1 MACRHRPILAAF
13 VTVLVLV
20 AGSLAGVPAQEPPPF
35 QLQVAHSPSGMVTA
49 GQPLA
54 TWAGVQM
61 LEAGGNAADAAVAA
75 AFAIAVVEPT
85 MNGIGGRNQILLRL
99 PNGKIRGIDGT
110 TQVPASYDPRTAREA
125 TYGYAVIGVPG
136 AVAGLIRLQSEY
148 GTLPLET
155 VMAPAIRFAR
165 DGFRVNRLEA
175 AHFASR
181 VEQAAEFRGTRMH
194 FLKPDGSSYVEGDLM
209 VNEALAA
216 TLEAIA
222 GTNGEAFYRGE
233 LAERMAADIQANG
246 GVVTRESLE
255 EYRAEDA
262 FIVRG
267 SYRGHEVVGSHNPS
281 AGSLAILALHILEHF
296 DLAAVSPAERAA
308 RVGLALGMA
317 AEDWD
322 FHGTRETAV
331 RLTSKEWAAR
341 RAQELEAR
349 LQAGELVGMGA
360 PHATWDLRGS
370 GSVREAVAAG
380 HGSGFGEG
388 VVGRLG
394 PGWETG
400 GPEAGGA
407 GSEERPGEGLPPQS
421 GDSHTTH
428 LSVADPLGM
437 VVSLTQTLGP
447 TWGSRVATPGLGFL
461 YATTLGGY
469 LGDTEPGQR
478 ASSNICPFMVFHD
491 GEPLLVLGASGGA
504 MIPVAVVNAVVHFVD
519 GGLSFP
525 EAVAA
530 PRVAADRTGG
540 VVLETHDGAGFT
552 AELAEAVRA
561 LGLEVREDPRVG
573 AFGRIHGIRHHSPSG
588 LWEGVADPDWGGSA
602 LGLGP
607 TAKEGPGEVHDV
619 LIRNGMVLD
628 GTGSPWF
635 RADVALR
642 GDRIAAVGDL
652 SHARGLVE
660 IDATGLMVAPG
671 FIDTHTHA
679 GGGLATEGLSHAL
692 PLLAQGI
699 TMVLVN
705 PDGRSPLDLAAQRE
719 ALLRHGLGVN
729 VGQMVGHG
737 SLREAVMGME
747 DRLATPEELEKMK
760 SLLRAGLEEGAWGL
774 SAGPFYTPGSYSDT
788 REHVELGK
796 VAAEFGVPYQSHVR
810 DEADYTIGVVAAV
823 EEVIT
828 VAREA
833 GIPGVLTHAKV
844 LGPNVWGFSHAIVHR
859 IERAREEG
867 VEVWADQYPYPASS
881 TSLAAALLPRWA
893 QVGGQDALMARLDD
907 PATRARIR
915 AEVVENLARRGGAHR
930 IQLHGLRQDPS
941 LAGRL
946 LSEVAEERG
955 VDPVDLSM
963 EYFRTGAPG
972 IVSFNMHEMDIRT
985 FMVQPWTMTSS
996 DGDLVPWM
1004 EGVPHPRGYGAFSRK
1019 IRHYVLDEGVVG
1031 LASAI
1036 RSMTSL
1042 PALVYRI
1049 PGRGLLKEGMAAD
1062 VVVFDLETLRDKATF
1077 TEPHQLSEGMVHVF
1091 VNGRAAIRDREA
1103 TGELAGRVLRKE
1115 R

>member
-1 MACRHRPILAAF
+1 
-13 VTVLVLV
+13 
-20 AGSLAGVPAQEPPPF
+20 
-35 QLQVAHSPSGMVTA
+35 
-49 GQPLA
+49 
-54 TWAGVQM
+54 
-61 LEAGGNAADAAVAA
+61 
-75 AFAIAVVEPT
+75 
-85 MNGIGGRNQILLRL
+85 
-99 PNGKIRGIDGT
+99 
-110 TQVPASYDPRTAREA
+110 
-125 TYGYAVIGVPG
+125 
-136 AVAGLIRLQSEY
+136 
-148 GTLPLET
+148 
-155 VMAPAIRFAR
+155 
-165 DGFRVNRLEA
+165 
-175 AHFASR
+175 
-181 VEQAAEFRGTRMH
+181 
-194 FLKPDGSSYVEGDLM
+194 M

-222 GTNGEAFYRGE
+222 ATNGEAFYRGE
-233 LAERMAADIQANG
+233 IAERMAADIQANG
-246 GVVTRESLE
+246 GVVTLESLR

-267 SYRGHEVVGSHNPS
+267 SYRGYELVGSHNPS
-281 AGSLAILALHILEHF
+281 AGSLAILALHILETF
-296 DLAAVSPAERAA
+296 DLAAMSPEERTA

-317 AEDWD
+317 ADDWD
-322 FHGTRETAV
+322 FHGTPETAA
-331 RLTSKEWAAR
+331 RLTSKEWASR
-341 RAQELEAR
+341 RASELEATFR
-349 LQAGELVGMGA
+349 A
-360 PHATWDLRGS
+360 S
-370 GSVREAVAAG
+370 
-380 HGSGFGEG
+380 
-388 VVGRLG
+388 RLG
-394 PGWETG
+394 AAVGAVGLDIPPGASEQQATVGAVGLRDGGWAWEPMDRPSAW
-400 GPEAGGA
+400 GPVAVQA
-407 GSEERPGEGLPPQS
+407 RRKASNA

-428 LSVADPLGM
+428 LSVADSKGM
-437 VVSLTQTLGP
+437 MVSLTQTLGP

-469 LGDTEPGQR
+469 LGETVPGQR
-478 ASSNICPFMVFHD
+478 ASSNICPFMVFRD
-491 GEPLLVLGASGGA
+491 GEPLLILGASGGA

-519 GGLSFP
+519 GGLPFSQ
-525 EAVAA
+525 AVTA
-530 PRVAADRTGG
+530 PRVSADRTGG
-540 VVLETHDGAGFT
+540 VVLETHDGAGYT
-552 AELAEAVRA
+552 LELGEAIRD

-573 AFGRIHGIRHHSPSG
+573 AFGRIHGIRYHSHSG

-602 LGLGP
+602 LGLES
-607 TAKEGPGEVHDV
+607 TAGEVHDV

-628 GTGSPWF
+628 GTGNPWF
-635 RADVALR
+635 RADVGLR

-652 SHARGLVE
+652 SQARGLVE

-679 GGGLATEGLSHAL
+679 GGGLATEGLSHAH

-705 PDGRSPLDLAAQRE
+705 PDGRSPVDLGVQRE

-747 DRLATPEELEKMK
+747 DRPATPEELEEMR

-774 SAGPFYTPGSYSDT
+774 SAAPFYTPGSYSDT

-796 VAAEFGVPYQSHVR
+796 VAAEFGVPYQSHIR

-823 EEVIT
+823 EELIT

-844 LGPNVWGFSHAIVHR
+844 LGPNVWGFSQAIVHR
-859 IERAREEG
+859 IEGARQEG

-893 QVGGQDALMARLDD
+893 QVGGQDALLERLDD

-915 AEVVENLARRGGAHR
+915 ADVVENLARRGGADR

-941 LAGRL
+941 VAGRL
-946 LSEVAEERG
+946 LEEVAEERG
-955 VDPVDLSM
+955 LDPVDLSM
-963 EYFRTGAPG
+963 ELFRTGAPG

-985 FMVQPWTMTSS
+985 FMVQPWTMTAS

-1019 IRHYVLDEGVVG
+1019 IRHYVLDEGVVD
-1031 LASAI
+1031 LAFAI

-1049 PGRGLLKEGMAAD
+1049 PDRGLLTEGMAAD

-1091 VNGRAAIRDREA
+1091 VNGRAAIRDGEV
-1103 TGELAGRVLRKE
+1103 TGELPGRVLRKG